1 MNKFDFEELI
11 EKAFSMGYEYALAEV
26 EEKYFSEDEDE
37 DDEKPKKKI
46 SLGDRMDIWAYKNL
60 MGKKI
65 RKEQIE
71 DLDEKESIL
80 KASKRKIIRDAK
92 AGAIS
97 GGLIGGAMGYFGS
110 NGKTKSERAKET
122 LKYVAGGALG
132 GAALEGGTASIG
144 YPLGIATRRSLRKVS
159 SSYDKAAR
167 KNQDKLKVADGQM
180 SREEFAEKW
189 GK

>member
-26 EEKYFSEDEDE
+26 EEKYFSEDED

-46 SLGDRMDIWAYKNL
+46 SLGDRMDIWTYKNL
-60 MGKKI
+60 MSKKG
-65 RKEQIE
+65 RKEAIE
-71 DLDEKESIL
+71 DLDEKESVL
-80 KASKRKIIRDAK
+80 KASKRHIIRDAK
-92 AGAIS
+92 RGA
-97 GGLIGGAMGYFGS
+97 IGGALAGGAIGYFGS
-110 NGKTKSERAKET
+110 KDDTKSERVKNT
-122 LKYVAGGALG
+122 LKYMAGGALG
-132 GAALEGGTASIG
+132 GAAFEGGTGSIA
-144 YPLGIATRRSLRKVS
+144 YPLAIAGRRSLRKVS

-180 SREEFAEKW
+180 SREEFAKKW

>member
-1 MNKFDFEELI
+1 MSK
-11 EKAFSMGYEYALAEV
+11 KA
-26 EEKYFSEDEDE
+26 
-37 DDEKPKKKI
+37 
-46 SLGDRMDIWAYKNL
+46 
-60 MGKKI
+60 
-65 RKEQIE
+65 RKELIE

-80 KASKRKIIRDAK
+80 KASKRHIIRDAK
-92 AGAIS
+92 IGA
-97 GGLIGGAMGYFGS
+97 IGGALTGGAIGYFGS
-110 NGKTKSERAKET
+110 KGEKESERVKNA
-122 LKYVAGGALG
+122 LKYMAGGALG